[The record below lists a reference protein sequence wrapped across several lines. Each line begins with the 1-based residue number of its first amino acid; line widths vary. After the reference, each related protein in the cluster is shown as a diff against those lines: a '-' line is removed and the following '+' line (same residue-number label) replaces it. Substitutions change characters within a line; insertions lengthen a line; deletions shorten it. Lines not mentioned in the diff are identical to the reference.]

1 MLALA
6 AAAAIA
12 ASPTP
17 PPSRIAAPAVQ
28 ATATVRILPGA
39 RLSLG
44 APKSGDGFSAR
55 AATVRSAGSSQPA
68 MLIEFE

>member
-12 ASPTP
+12 ASQSP
-17 PPSRIAAPAVQ
+17 PPSRVAAPAVQ
-28 ATATVRILPGA
+28 ATATVRILAGT

-44 APKSGDGFSAR
+44 SAKSGDGFRAR
-55 AATVRSAGSSQPA
+55 AAVLRSTPSGQPA